1 MVQLSYNRIKSKLH
15 RVQSFVNYVM
25 LEIVLKARKFDNDH
39 FELGMVLPR
48 YRTLIKK
55 VNSNYLL
62 DPLKT
67 MYEVCRR
74 LNSVQLKILRRA
86 VYSNNKIEELC
97 KGEIQP
103 VHYSEIEQV
112 LGDENKEF
120 IEALKVFCNSLY
132 NSCLRRKPFINEY
145 DNMSTYYKSLVKRN
159 STCIMCGVPNTISIE
174 LDDVVSAFDHY
185 LPRALYPFN
194 SVNLDNLVP
203 TCDACNQKYKRDVD
217 PLFAADNLFLKE
229 NQLRCFFPFSGKE
242 YPIVV
247 DVKFLSSYRQNM
259 PIEDIKVDLTCTGKQ
274 EEVDNWDRIY
284 HIKQR
289 YRSFIGNDEFYN
301 TYKFTMDEALLYNMP
316 MKKMIQLKENNMGA
330 EMYFLKVPFLK
341 AVLASRKN

>member
-1 MVQLSYNRIKSKLH
+1 MVQLSYNRVKSKLH
-15 RVQSFVNYVM
+15 RVQSFVNYMM
-25 LEIVLKARKFDNDH
+25 LEIVLKARKFDNDD
-39 FELGMVLPR
+39 FELDMVLPR

-55 VNSNYLL
+55 VKPKYLL

-74 LNSVQLKILRRA
+74 LNCVQLKMLRKA

-97 KGEIQP
+97 KGETQP

-132 NSCLRRKPFINEY
+132 NICLRRKPFINEY

-159 STCIMCGVPNTISIE
+159 STCVMCGVPNTISIE
-174 LDDVVSAFDHY
+174 LNDVVSAFDHY

-217 PLFAADNLFLKE
+217 PLFETDGTYDKKR
-229 NQLRCFFPFSGKE
+229 QLRCFFPFAPQDE
-242 YPIVV
+242 PIVV
-247 DVKFLSSYRQNM
+247 DVKFASSYRQNM
-259 PIEDIKVDLTCTGKQ
+259 PIEDIEVVLTCTGKQ
-274 EEVDNWDRIY
+274 EEVANWDRIY
-284 HIKQR
+284 HIRQR
-289 YRSFIGNDEFYN
+289 YRSFIGNDDFFN
-301 TYKFTMDEALLYNMP
+301 IYKFTLNEAKLYDIP
-316 MKKMIQLKENNMGA
+316 IEKIIQMRENNMEA
-330 EMYFLKVPFLK
+330 DMCFLKAPFLK
-341 AVLASRKN
+341 AAWASRKS

>member
-1 MVQLSYNRIKSKLH
+1 MVQLSYNRVKSKLH

-25 LEIVLKARKFDNDH
+25 LEIVLKARKFDNDD
-39 FELGMVLPR
+39 FELDMVLPR

-55 VNSNYLL
+55 VNSKFLL

-74 LNSVQLKILRRA
+74 LNSVQLKMLRKA

-103 VHYSEIEQV
+103 VHYSEIEQA
-112 LGDENKEF
+112 LGDENKKF

-159 STCIMCGVPNTISIE
+159 STCVMCGVPNTISIE

-203 TCDACNQKYKRDVD
+203 TCDACNQKYKRETD
-217 PLFAADNLFLKE
+217 PLFVKGSSFKKK
-229 NQLRCFFPFSGKE
+229 NQLVCFFPFSK
-242 YPIVV
+242 IDNSVIV
-247 DVKFLSSYRQNM
+247 DVKFASSYRQNM
-259 PIEDIKVDLTCTGKQ
+259 PIEDIKVDLTCIGKHK
-274 EEVDNWDRIY
+274 EVDNWDRIY
-284 HIKQR
+284 HIRQR
-289 YRSFIGNDEFYN
+289 YRSLIGNDEFYN
-301 TYKFTMDEALLYNMP
+301 IYISTMNDAILYNMP
-316 MKKMIQLKENNMGA
+316 IQKMIQLKENNMEA
-330 EMYFLKVPFLK
+330 DMYFLKVPFLK
-341 AVLASRKN
+341 AALASKKN

>member
-1 MVQLSYNRIKSKLH
+1 MVQLSYNRVKSKLY
-15 RVQSFVNYVM
+15 RVQSFVNYMM
-25 LEIVLKARKFDNDH
+25 LEIVLKARKFDNDD
-39 FELGMVLPR
+39 FELDMVLPR

-55 VNSNYLL
+55 VNSKYLL

-74 LNSVQLKILRRA
+74 LNCVQLKMLRKA

-112 LGDENKEF
+112 LGDENKKF

-159 STCIMCGVPNTISIE
+159 STCVMCGVPNTISIE

-217 PLFAADNLFLKE
+217 PLFGTDSFFLKK
-229 NQLRCFFPFSGKE
+229 NQQRCFFPFSGKA

-247 DVKFLSSYRQNM
+247 NVKFLSSYRQNM

-289 YRSFIGNDEFYN
+289 YRSFIGNNEFYN
-301 TYKFTMDEALLYNMP
+301 IYKFTMDEALLYNMP
-316 MKKMIQLKENNMGA
+316 MKKMIQLKENNMEA
-330 EMYFLKVPFLK
+330 DMYFLKVPFLK
-341 AVLASRKN
+341 AVLVSRKS